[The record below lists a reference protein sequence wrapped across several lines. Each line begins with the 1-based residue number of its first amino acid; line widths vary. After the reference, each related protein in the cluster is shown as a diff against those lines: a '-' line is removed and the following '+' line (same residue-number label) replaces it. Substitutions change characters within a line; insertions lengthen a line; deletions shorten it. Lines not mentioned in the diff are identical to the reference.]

1 MKTGVIFFLK
11 WLSKATLWRY
21 RPKVIGITGSVGKT
35 TTKDAIAF
43 ALSGNISLYA
53 TAKNYNNEIG
63 VPLTI
68 LGMTSSPGKDFFSWF
83 MLFLQSFFRLFF
95 FPSYPKVLIL
105 EMGVDRPGD
114 MDYLLSIVRPDICI
128 VTDISS
134 SHIEF
139 FKTLEAIAQEK
150 GKLVESL
157 SRGGVAILNADN
169 SYTWA
174 MRKNSLGK
182 VITYG
187 FDKRASLQA
196 FNDSLVFEGGFSGMR
211 VKIEYK
217 ENVIPLRLY
226 HIITEHHLKA
236 ILASLVV
243 CDVLGINL
251 IEVIRKLE
259 EFKPPAGRFRVL
271 EGIDESILIDDT
283 YNASPASTREAIS
296 ALKNLRKEHTV
307 AVLGD
312 MLELGKEEE
321 KSHRDLAEDI
331 KKAKIN
337 QIVLVGMR
345 MKYLFEALQ
354 GSNFSSENLWWVKT
368 PYEGAQIVSDIVDSG
383 KVVLVKGSQ
392 SMRMEIIVE
401 NIMKTPENKESFLCR
416 QNKEWKDT
424 PFIQP

>member
-1 MKTGVIFFLK
+1 
-11 WLSKATLWRY
+11 
-21 RPKVIGITGSVGKT
+21 
-35 TTKDAIAF
+35 
-43 ALSGNISLYA
+43 
-53 TAKNYNNEIG
+53 
-63 VPLTI
+63 
-68 LGMTSSPGKDFFSWF
+68 
-83 MLFLQSFFRLFF
+83 
-95 FPSYPKVLIL
+95 
-105 EMGVDRPGD
+105 
-114 MDYLLSIVRPDICI
+114 
-128 VTDISS
+128 
-134 SHIEF
+134 
-139 FKTLEAIAQEK
+139 
-150 GKLVESL
+150 
-157 SRGGVAILNADN
+157 
-169 SYTWA
+169 
-174 MRKNSLGK
+174 
-182 VITYG
+182 
-187 FDKRASLQA
+187 
-196 FNDSLVFEGGFSGMR
+196 
-211 VKIEYK
+211 
-217 ENVIPLRLY
+217 
-226 HIITEHHLKA
+226 
-236 ILASLVV
+236 
-243 CDVLGINL
+243 LGINL

-259 EFKPPAGRFRVL
+259 EFKPPAGRFRIL
-271 EGIDESILIDDT
+271 EGMGESILIDDT

>member
-1 MKTGVIFFLK
+1 MRRVIIFSLK
-11 WLSKATLWRY
+11 WLAKATLFRY

-35 TTKDAIAF
+35 TTKDAITF
-43 ALSGNISLYA
+43 ALSENLSLYA

-68 LGMTSSPGKDFFSWF
+68 LGIASSPGKSFSSWCRV
-83 MLFLQSFFRLFF
+83 FLQSFFRLFF
-95 FPSYPKVLIL
+95 FSSYPKVLIL

-114 MDYLLSIVRPDICI
+114 MEYLLSIVHPDISI
-128 VTDISS
+128 ITDISS

-157 SRGGVAILNADN
+157 SREGIAILNADN

-196 FNDSLVFEGGFSGMR
+196 FNDSLTFEGGFSGMR

-217 ENVIPLRLY
+217 DNVIPLRLH

-236 ILASLVV
+236 VLASLVV

-251 IEVIRKLE
+251 IEAIRRLE

-271 EGIDESILIDDT
+271 EGIGESILIDDT
-283 YNASPASTREAIS
+283 YNASPSSTREAIG
-296 ALKNLRKEHTV
+296 ALKNLRKEHTI

-312 MLELGKEEE
+312 MLELGEEEE

-331 KKAKIN
+331 RKAKIN
-337 QIVLVGMR
+337 KIVLVGMR
-345 MKYLFEALQ
+345 MKYLFDELQ
-354 GSNFSSENLWWVKT
+354 KNGFSSENLWWVKT
-368 PYEGAQIVSDIVDSG
+368 PSEAIVYVSRIVDSG

-392 SMRMEIIVE
+392 SMRMEIVVE
-401 NIMKTPENKESFLCR
+401 SIMKYPEKKEKLLCR
-416 QNKEWKDT
+416 QNKEWKDV

>member
-1 MKTGVIFFLK
+1 MKIVVVFFLK
-11 WLSKATLWRY
+11 WLAKATLKRY
-21 RPKVIGITGSVGKT
+21 EPKVIGITGSVGKT

-43 ALSGNISLYA
+43 VLSGNIPLYA

-68 LGMTSSPGKDFFSWF
+68 LGITSSPGKDFFSWF
-83 MLFLQSFFRLFF
+83 KLFCESFLRLFYC
-95 FPSYPKVLIL
+95 PSYPKILIL

-114 MDYLLSIVRPDICI
+114 MEYLLSIVRPDICI

-139 FKTLEAIAQEK
+139 FKTLDAIAREK

-157 SRGGVAILNADN
+157 SREGIAILNADN

-187 FDKRASLQA
+187 FDNRASLRA
-196 FNDSLVFEGGFSGMR
+196 FNDSLTFEGGFSGMR

-217 ENVIPLRLY
+217 ENVIPLRLH

-236 ILASLVV
+236 VLASLVV
-243 CDVLGINL
+243 SDVLGINL
-251 IEVIRKLE
+251 IEAIRKLE

-271 EGIDESILIDDT
+271 EGRGESILIDDT

-312 MLELGKEEE
+312 MLELGQEEE
-321 KSHRDLAEDI
+321 RSHRDLVEDI

-345 MKYLFEALQ
+345 MKYLFESLRE
-354 GSNFSSENLWWVKT
+354 SNFSSENLWWVKT
-368 PYEGAQIVSDIVDSG
+368 PSEAIAHVSRIIDSG
-383 KVVLVKGSQ
+383 KVILVKGSQ
-392 SMRMEIIVE
+392 SMRMEMIVE
-401 NIMKTPENKESFLCR
+401 NIMKNPEKKGELLCR
-416 QNKEWKDT
+416 QNKEWKDI